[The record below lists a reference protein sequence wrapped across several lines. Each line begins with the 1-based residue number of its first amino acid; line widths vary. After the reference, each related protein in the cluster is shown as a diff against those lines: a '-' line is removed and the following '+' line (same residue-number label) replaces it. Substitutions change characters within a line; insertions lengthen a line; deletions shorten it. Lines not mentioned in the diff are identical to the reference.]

1 VDTQDGRHIAGWGQS
16 LTRPDIAVGNV
27 PTDLGGHLVMKS
39 HGVAPIDLDSVH
51 GDNHSVIIV
60 SSSMTPLKEAPAPDL
75 VDHDLVIREARRRQR
90 QRWLGIG
97 AVIVLVACG
106 VATAVGLTSGA
117 PARKRSATRP
127 APIHKVTP
135 PKPITSGVA
144 PKRPSSLAVGPNGNL
159 YMADDLRNEVLE
171 RLPNGVF
178 EPVGGNG
185 AVGFSGDGGQATN
198 ARLNYPAGLTF
209 GPDGTLYIADQNN
222 GRIRAVSPR
231 GVISTIAGNG
241 GTLGWV
247 PDGTPALQ
255 ASLEPFAMAFGP
267 GGLLYVT
274 SGQQVLRL
282 NADGTFTTV
291 LGVRDESGRTG
302 IGGPAVDAPADGPTG
317 LAFDSSGNLY
327 VFGFDAKTILMVDS
341 QGIVHSLGSLYP
353 RGPSGL
359 TTLPGG
365 SVVAMDELGVDE
377 LSPQGFQTLLSFPAT
392 DKVSYLGITGFS
404 PNGIAVGTNGTIY
417 LDTFYGNGY
426 ADKSALVSIPEEGSG
441 LPSLLWSNQAP

>member
-1 VDTQDGRHIAGWGQS
+1 VDTQDGGHVVGGGQS
-16 LTRPDIAVGNV
+16 LTGTDIAVRNV
-27 PTDLGGHLVMKS
+27 PADLGGHLVMKG
-39 HGVAPIDLDSVH
+39 HGVDPVSLDTAH

-60 SSSMTPLKEAPAPDL
+60 SGTTTAVKEAPPRDF

-90 QRWLGIG
+90 RRWVVIG
-97 AVIVLVACG
+97 AVIVVMTCA
-106 VATAVGLTSGA
+106 ATAIVGLTGGA
-117 PARKRSATRP
+117 SARKHTAARPAR
-127 APIHKVTP
+127 IHKVLPTQP
-135 PKPITSGVA
+135 TTSGVV
-144 PKRPSSLAVGPNGNL
+144 PQRPSSLAVGPNGNL

-178 EPVGGNG
+178 EPVVGNG
-185 AVGFSGDGGQATN
+185 TIGFSGDGGPATN
-198 ARLNYPAGLTF
+198 AQLNYPAGLTF
-209 GPDGTLYIADQNN
+209 GPDGTLYVADQNN
-222 GRIRAVSPR
+222 GRIRAVSPN

-241 GTLGWV
+241 TGIGWV

-282 NADGTFTTV
+282 DADGAFTTV
-291 LGVRDESGRTG
+291 LGVRDESGQTG

-327 VFGFDAKTILMVDS
+327 VFGFDAKAILMVDPH
-341 QGIVHSLGSLYP
+341 GIVHNLGSLYP

-359 TTLPGG
+359 TTLPDG

-377 LSPQGFQTLLSFPAT
+377 LSPQGFQTLVSFPTTA
-392 DKVSYLGITGFS
+392 KVSYLGITGFS
-404 PNGIAVGTNGTIY
+404 PNGIAVGTNGTMY

-426 ADKSALVSIPEEGSG
+426 ANNSALVMIPEQGSG
-441 LPSLLWSNQAP
+441 LPSLLWSGRPS

>member
-1 VDTQDGRHIAGWGQS
+1 VDTQDGRHVVGGGQS
-16 LTRPDIAVGNV
+16 LTRLDIAVGNV
-27 PTDLGGHLVMKS
+27 ATDLGGHLVMKS
-39 HGVAPIDLDSVH
+39 HGVVPIDLDSVH

-60 SSSMTPLKEAPAPDL
+60 SDTKTSLKEVPTLDY

-90 QRWLGIG
+90 RRWLAIG
-97 AVIVLVACG
+97 AVIVVVACA
-106 VATAVGLTSGA
+106 ATAFVGLTSGV
-117 PARKRSATRP
+117 PARTRSAARP
-127 APIHKVTP
+127 APIHKITP
-135 PKPITSGVA
+135 PQPTTSGVA
-144 PKRPSSLAVGPNGNL
+144 PQRPSSLAVGPNGNL
-159 YMADDLRNEVLE
+159 YMADNLRNQILE

-178 EPVGGNG
+178 EPVVGNG
-185 AVGFSGDGGQATN
+185 TVGFSGDGGPATN
-198 ARLNYPAGLTF
+198 AQLNYPAGLLF
-209 GPDGTLYIADQNN
+209 GPNGTLYIADQNN
-222 GRIRAVSPR
+222 GRIRAVSPS

-241 GTLGWV
+241 VTLGWV
-247 PDGTPALQ
+247 PDGTPAHQ

-267 GGLLYVT
+267 DGLLYVT

-327 VFGFDAKTILMVDS
+327 VFGFDAKAILMVDP
-341 QGIVHSLGSLYP
+341 QGIVHNLGSLYP

-359 TTLPGG
+359 TTLPDG

-377 LSPQGFQTLLSFPAT
+377 LSPQGFQTLLSFPTT

-404 PNGIAVGTNGTIY
+404 PNGIAVGTDGTIY

-426 ADKSALVSIPEEGSG
+426 ADKSALVSVPAEGSG
-441 LPSLLWSNQAP
+441 LPSLLWSNPAS